1 MLACYTSSMTKL
13 LEEAIAQ
20 VRELPEG
27 AQDMAAAELMR
38 YLGAARNP
46 KLSDEQLKE
55 VRRRRAERNPAT
67 LSLDQFDARLRRF
80 GA

>member
-1 MLACYTSSMTKL
+1 MTKL

-20 VRELPEG
+20 VREMPAG
-27 AQDMAAAELMR
+27 MQDMAATVLIR
-38 YLGAARNP
+38 CIDAAHKP

-67 LSLDQFDARLRRF
+67 LTLAQFDKGLHRF
-80 GA
+80 DG